1 MYSSDIRSCREVEDT
16 TCLQA
21 YISNGILHII
31 LRKIVVDDIFH
42 QLHSFIS
49 VFKGISIRET
59 DVDIKILSKDNYHIK
74 IYGETYELS
83 DNMLKEIKDFVK
95 ELNDAAREIKKKY

>member
-31 LRKIVVDDIFH
+31 LRKIVVDDLFH
-42 QLHSFIS
+42 QLHSLIS
-49 VFKGISIRET
+49 VFKGISIGET
-59 DVDIKILSKDNYHIK
+59 DVDIEVTVVSGRYEGHLLLRKC
-74 IYGETYELS
+74 IYC
-83 DNMLKEIKDFVK
+83 DKE
-95 ELNDAAREIKKKY
+95 DAD